1 VQLCTGAVNFQAA
14 AIGRCLPLIVKHLVF
29 LRGVFPMK
37 VKVLAASLAAI
48 ACVSIAQADGY
59 DWHGAYV
66 GLNGGY
72 ADVSSGTSR
81 DVTVLG
87 GYVAQDALDIEAAS
101 TIGQDP
107 GGFTGGIQVGYNN
120 VSSGF
125 LFGIEADFSV
135 VDASENDS
143 VTVPWTIPYPGTLT
157 TTVETEQEWLATV
170 RARVGTV
177 AGGNL
182 LYVTGGAAFAEVNF
196 TQGFSETTFPVPFG
210 SLAAS
215 ETRVGWTAGAGFEI
229 PVGTNLTL
237 KGEYLYVDLGSVDT
251 VGTLGVVSSYN
262 GSAEVTN
269 SVYRVG
275 FNIKL

>member
-1 VQLCTGAVNFQAA
+1 
-14 AIGRCLPLIVKHLVF
+14 
-29 LRGVFPMK
+29 MK
-37 VKVLAASLAAI
+37 TKILAASLAVI
-48 ACVSIAQADGY
+48 ASVSLAQADDY
-59 DWHGAYV
+59 DWQGAYV
-66 GLNGGY
+66 GLSGGF
-72 ADVSSGTSR
+72 ADVTADSSR

-101 TIGQDP
+101 AISQDP
-107 GGFTGGIQVGYNN
+107 GGFIGGIQVGYNK
-120 VSSGF
+120 VSNGF
-125 LFGIEADFSV
+125 LFGIEADFSM
-135 VDASENDS
+135 VDATENDS

-157 TTVETEQEWLATV
+157 TTVATEQEWLATL

-210 SLAAS
+210 SLSAS
-215 ETRVGWTAGAGFEI
+215 ETLTGWTAGAGFEI
-229 PVGTNLTL
+229 PIGTNLTL

-251 VGTLGVVSSYN
+251 VGSLGV
-262 GSAEVTN
+262 GSVYAGNAEFSN
-269 SVYRVG
+269 NVYRVG